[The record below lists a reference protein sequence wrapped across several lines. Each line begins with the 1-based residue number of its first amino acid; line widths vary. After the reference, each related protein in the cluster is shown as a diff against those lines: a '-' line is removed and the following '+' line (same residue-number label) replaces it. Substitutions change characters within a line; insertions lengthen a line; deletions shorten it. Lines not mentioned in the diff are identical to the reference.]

1 MAYAD
6 PRLAPGGGGTD
17 TTSVCAARTGTTW
30 LAAPAAAPGPA
41 PLATAVRRTRAAPTG
56 ADSTTLAVR
65 PEPATFPATTACSL
79 IGAVA
84 AVKAPMPLPG
94 TTTAA
99 ITGTFDVSSSAAAV
113 PPSGVRAE

>member
-6 PRLAPGGGGTD
+6 PRLAPCGGGTD
-17 TTSVCAARTGTTW
+17 TTSVCAARTDTTW
-30 LAAPAAAPGPA
+30 LAVTA
-41 PLATAVRRTRAAPTG
+41 PLATVVRRTRAAPAG
-56 ADSTTLAVR
+56 ADSTTVAVR
-65 PEPATFPATTACSL
+65 PEPPTFPATTACSL